1 MKITA
6 KMMAAPLAGVLALG
20 LGVVAGQAASTPNS
34 SGTNYAQVFINDLA
48 RILHLTPAQTQSS
61 LRQAELQTI
70 DQMLKDGKITRAQA
84 DAMKARVNNGEGL
97 GFGFGP
103 RFGHGGF
110 PADRTLMRDLGTAEL
125 NAVARALG
133 MSASDLMSQL
143 RSGKTL
149 SDLESAK
156 KVSDA
161 TVRSAAH
168 NAAKGVLDKAVKA
181 GTLTQAQADEILSKI
196 GSARLVPFGGRFH
209 GFREPGAPSQSPAPG
224 LYTPGFPPDAQTI
237 GI

>member
-6 KMMAAPLAGVLALG
+6 KMVAAPLAGVLALG
-20 LGVVAGQAASTPNS
+20 VGVVAGQAASTPNS

-48 RILHLTPAQTQSS
+48 KILHMTPTQTQNS
-61 LRQAELQTI
+61 LKQAELQTI
-70 DQMLKDGKITRAQA
+70 DQMLKDGKITKAQA
-84 DAMKARVNNGEGL
+84 DAMKSRVNNGQGL

-110 PADRTLMRDLGTAEL
+110 PADRTLMNDLKTAEV
-125 NAVARALG
+125 NAVAKALG
-133 MSASDLMSQL
+133 LSVSDLRSQL

-161 TVRSAAH
+161 TVRNAARS
-168 NAAKGVLDKAVKA
+168 AAKGVLDKAVKA
-181 GTLTQAQADEILSKI
+181 GTITQDQEDAILNKI
-196 GSARLVPFGGRFH
+196 GSGPLLFGGRFH
-209 GFREPGAPSQSPAPG
+209 GFRGPGAPSQSPAPG
-224 LYTPGFPPDAQTI
+224 LYTPGFPPDTQTI